1 MRVEMALVDND
12 LANLSLDEEE
22 DEGFQFAVEEGPQ
35 QPLYDLCLVGCALT
49 TSVKRINLGLKEVE
63 YGWDVSLR
71 AQPRGRALLQAFGYG
86 KII

>member
-1 MRVEMALVDND
+1 MAFVDND

-22 DEGFQFAVEEGPQ
+22 DEGFQFAIEEGPQ

-49 TSVKRINLGLKEVE
+49 VSVKRINLGLKEVE

-71 AQPRGRALLQAFGYG
+71 AQPRGRALLQVFGYG